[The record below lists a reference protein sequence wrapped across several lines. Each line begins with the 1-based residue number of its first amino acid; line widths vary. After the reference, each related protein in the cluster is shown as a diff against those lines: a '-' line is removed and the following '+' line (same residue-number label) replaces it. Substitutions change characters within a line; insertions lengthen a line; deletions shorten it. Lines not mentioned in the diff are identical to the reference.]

1 MRTLKEEEVL
11 LDGFFPISIA
21 NLGNGTTK
29 ADLLTVMSQFGH
41 VRNCFIPSPIS
52 PFNLTAL
59 DVFSNSTSSARATE
73 EFNGAYADKR
83 KLVVRNLNPQEIK
96 ALDLLRRIT

>member
-1 MRTLKEEEVL
+1 MRGSKEGEVS
-11 LDGFFPISIA
+11 LDGFFPISIS
-21 NLGNGTTK
+21 NLGNGTTE
-29 ADLLTVMSQFGH
+29 ADLSTVMSQFGH
-41 VRNCFIPSPIS
+41 VRGCFIPSPIS

-59 DVFSNSTSSARATE
+59 VVFMDSASSARATE

-96 ALDLLRRIT
+96 ALDLL